1 MTAKV
6 QYHDVIFRVADVPRS
21 VAHYERLGFEIG
33 HHDEHYAF
41 ASRDRLTIHLAETEA
56 AWEGARGALYMHVD
70 DADALAEE
78 WRAAGVE
85 VEEPQDY
92 EYGKHE
98 GSHVDPD
105 GNVLRFGSPLE
116 Q

>member
-41 ASRDRLTIHLAETEA
+41 ASRDRLTIHLAEAEA
-56 AWEGARGALYMHVD
+56 AWEGARG
-70 DADALAEE
+70 
-78 WRAAGVE
+78 RGAAG
-85 VEEPQDY
+85 
-92 EYGKHE
+92 
-98 GSHVDPD
+98 
-105 GNVLRFGSPLE
+105 LRVREARGVARRPGRQCAPLRLPARAVT
-116 Q
+116 